1 MNFKQFTENKLSPS
15 QKDRLKA
22 VLEKLKL
29 LEPSV
34 KPALQMKAGC
44 DLPHKILVGTH
55 HKTGTVWLNN
65 IFRTLCRFHS
75 LTYFNGSQA
84 ELPKDYDVFIQDHT
98 RFDLA
103 ALSDSYRGIHMVR
116 DPRDVVLSG
125 CFYHQKSQ
133 ESWLHEPMDEYGG
146 MTYQEKINTYSTPD
160 EQILFEMENSG
171 RVTINE
177 MLDWDY
183 QNPNFMELKYE
194 DLIEDTELAIF
205 HQIFSFLGFPGS
217 AIPSALAVSF
227 NKSLFSGKAKASVH
241 IRSGKAKQWEKRFTQ
256 QHKERFYE
264 LFGDGLIKMGYETDN
279 SWVSASSS

>member
-84 ELPKDYDVFIQDHT
+84 ELPEDYDVFIQDHT

-103 ALSDSYRGIHMVR
+103 ALKDSYRGIHMVR

-183 QNPNFMELKYE
+183 QNPR
-194 DLIEDTELAIF
+194 
-205 HQIFSFLGFPGS
+205 Q
-217 AIPSALAVSF
+217 
-227 NKSLFSGKAKASVH
+227 
-241 IRSGKAKQWEKRFTQ
+241 
-256 QHKERFYE
+256 
-264 LFGDGLIKMGYETDN
+264 
-279 SWVSASSS
+279 SSNTL